1 MAGAGTVIQA
11 QGVDIMKVK
20 MTINGEKKVFEI
32 EASEKLAD
40 TLRRYGY
47 TEVKIGCRSG
57 DCGSCTVLF
66 NGKPIRSC
74 LKFTAQAEGAYIETV
89 KALNKDGIHPLQKA
103 FIEAG
108 AVQCGFCTPGMLLTA
123 KALLDFKKKPT
134 EGEIKEALKG
144 NLCRC
149 TGYKQQVDAIMKVVN
164 NK

>member
-1 MAGAGTVIQA
+1 
-11 QGVDIMKVK
+11 MKVK
-20 MTINGEKKVFEI
+20 ITVNGEKKVFEI
-32 EASEKLAD
+32 EPSEKLAD

-47 TEVKIGCRSG
+47 TEVKVGCRSG
-57 DCGSCTVLF
+57 DCGSCTVLL

-89 KALNKDGIHPLQKA
+89 KALNKDGLHPLQKA

-123 KALLDFKKKPT
+123 KALLDAKEKPT
-134 EGEIKEALKG
+134 KDEVKEALKG

-149 TGYKQQVDAIMKVVN
+149 TGYKQQIDAIMKVVN
-164 NK
+164 GR